1 MKLTVTNFGPV
12 KGKQNYTI
20 DLSKDFTLVTGGNGL
35 GKTYLGYIIY
45 GLVKRINDPFFTKN
59 PADVFGGVEMFRLTK
74 GNPILFDLTLDKV
87 KVFIDS
93 LIDSYKDSI
102 HIYMGIDKRSASTL
116 FKDLSI
122 EFLNLEDKYIHFLKN
137 KSDRTINVSDFGS
150 ITIHKEADKSL
161 LEVSVSD
168 EKITSE
174 YPIRILL
181 NTFFSI
187 FICENILVN
196 NYISR
201 VFYIPVERNSLYTF
215 SKELS
220 LKRTEMINKMQS
232 LLLEKDKENELPN
245 YLRKNAGRYPEAIED
260 ALRQA
265 QDLTQLTKSD
275 AGQDFFDLAIEIEKE
290 ILHGEIIV
298 NSDGEVEFAPDKGLT
313 KRVPVHLSASFI
325 KTISSIIFFLKH
337 IASKGDMV
345 MIDEPEMN
353 LHPNLQI
360 LFARILA
367 RISNAGVKVWM
378 STHSDYIISELNNL
392 CLVGVLNE
400 KGKKEET
407 SKWGYKPYDYL
418 NKSTMQA
425 LYLNG
430 LKVKT
435 QVKIENLE
443 IGDDG
448 VDIASIDNCLND
460 LNSRTNELF
469 ELYENLD

>member
-1 MKLTVTNFGPV
+1 MK
-12 KGKQNYTI
+12 
-20 DLSKDFTLVTGGNGL
+20 S
-35 GKTYLGYIIY
+35 
-45 GLVKRINDPFFTKN
+45 
-59 PADVFGGVEMFRLTK
+59 
-74 GNPILFDLTLDKV
+74 
-87 KVFIDS
+87 
-93 LIDSYKDSI
+93 
-102 HIYMGIDKRSASTL
+102 
-116 FKDLSI
+116 
-122 EFLNLEDKYIHFLKN
+122 
-137 KSDRTINVSDFGS
+137 KSDRTINFSGVGS
-150 ITIHKEADKSL
+150 ITLLKEAEKPL
-161 LEVSVSD
+161 LEVSFSD
-168 EKITSE
+168 EKITNE
-174 YPIRILL
+174 YPVKILL
-181 NTFFSI
+181 NTFLSL

-196 NYISR
+196 NYIKR
-201 VFYIPVERNSLYTF
+201 VYYIPVERNSLYTF
-215 SKELS
+215 SKELL

-275 AGQDFFDLAIEIEKE
+275 AEQDFIDLAIEIEKE

-298 NSDGEVEFAPDKGLT
+298 NSEGEVEFAPDNGLT

-367 RISNAGVKVWM
+367 RISTAGVKVWM

-448 VDIASIDNCLND
+448 VDIASIDSCLND
-460 LNSRTNELF
+460 LNNRTNELY